1 MGYTMQ
7 RTEMTVLSSLQ
18 VPCVPVHHVHPEHV
32 EFVPLCGVPGCFHSA
47 AGGSHQHSQR
57 PAQPEGNRAGVQLLY
72 PGHSSN
78 LIILPPH

>member
-1 MGYTMQ
+1 M
-7 RTEMTVLSSLQ
+7 
-18 VPCVPVHHVHPEHV
+18 
-32 EFVPLCGVPGCFHSA
+32 FHSA

-78 LIILPPH
+78 LVTKCFIFYHLVYIADHQCVAIWFIVDYCHYAM